1 MAVLD
6 NAIWLTGSGGTAQ
19 NGSTVISEGGNSTT
33 VTGTFTG
40 TWDASQ
46 GGNNVSEFGAF
57 GVSSPI
63 TATYDFSQPV
73 EDLTFDIQHVN
84 SSGTS
89 NDDMWTIYAYDENG
103 DLLDSAD
110 VIAGLSG
117 LQDELVYV
125 NPDGSVTV
133 EAEGTIANDVT
144 VTLPGQISQ
153 LQVVLDNGPDAPV
166 SGGSGIGDLSF
177 TIPDT
182 LDTDGDGVLDSADL
196 DDDNDGILDT
206 DEGYSV
212 SSPTT
217 VTITFDGDEYASVD
231 NTRWELY
238 DADGNLIASD
248 TTTGDAVEVTNVDIT
263 GLTQGDFQFIVYD
276 DYGDGLGGNNAASY
290 TIAIDGVVVVDSG
303 PNPNF
308 GTTVTETFTVADT
321 VTTTDTDGDGIADH
335 LDLDSDNDGITDN
348 VEAQTTDGY
357 VAPTGTD
364 SDGDGLDD
372 AYEATGGL
380 SPVDTDGDGTADYLD
395 TDSDNDGITDTDEAG
410 HGVDQATIDASG
422 DADGDG
428 IKDAVDDVVG
438 WDVNDADVDGSGNF
452 TLADSDNDTAADGSG
467 ATPMVNDLDYRDAVA
482 SDYIVEGTSGDDLID
497 ASYTG
502 DPEGD
507 RIDNNDNA
515 AGNNQDSVIG
525 GEGSDTILAG
535 DGNDIIYGDNSV
547 TPPAPATES
556 LDWSLQGPD
565 ETDLTGG
572 FTQNTGTI
580 DVAVSYTDLGN
591 GGNSGNPGM
600 EVFDGL
606 QYVEAGEP
614 FATTSGAQL
623 GGGTSPGDTSLTTID
638 FAAAA
643 GSGVNDEVTNVTFRI
658 SDIDANAWQDIVT
671 IRAYDADGNP
681 ITVNLTPGNDSVS
694 GNTVTAADTADT
706 YDSAAGSLLVEIPGP
721 VASIEIEYAQG
732 GTAEQY
738 IAVTDVYFDTVP
750 LTEGDDSILGGD
762 GDDTI
767 YGEGGS
773 DTLSGGAGN
782 DALHLGAGDGVADTV
797 DLNDGDGNDLI
808 HDFVAPTDNG
818 DGTYTGYD
826 QFDVS
831 DLNDAGGN
839 PVKVWDVTVT
849 DTVGDGTGHAV
860 LTFPNGESVTLVGVT
875 PDSVDSHDE
884 LNAMGIPCFTR
895 GTRIATSDGEV
906 AVEELRVGQM
916 VLTADSGMQPIRWI
930 GSRRVAAT
938 GTLAPV
944 LFPAGSCG
952 NRRAL
957 KVSQQH
963 RMLLSGWECELHFGE
978 REVLAAATHLAD
990 GTEVRRVPG
999 GEVEYFHILF
1009 ERHEI
1014 IFAEGA
1020 RTESFHP
1027 GTQGLAALDE
1037 AAKQELFT
1045 LFPELRS
1052 VKADAVPATARRCLK
1067 AHEASMIR
1075 ELVHAHPDRAG
1086 RVATA

>member
-19 NGSTVISEGGNSTT
+19 NGSTIISEGGNSTT
-33 VTGTFTG
+33 VSGTFTG

-46 GGNNVSEFGAF
+46 GGYNVSDFGAF
-57 GVSSPI
+57 GVTSPI

-89 NDDMWTIYAYDENG
+89 NDDLWKIYAYDENG
-103 DLLDSAD
+103 DLLDPAD

-133 EAEGTIANDVT
+133 EAEGAIANNVT

-153 LQVVLDNGPDAPV
+153 LQIVFDNGPDAPI

-182 LDTDGDGVLDSADL
+182 LDTDGDGVLDSTDL

-206 DEGYSV
+206 DEGFSV

-217 VTITFDGDEYASVD
+217 ITVTFDGDEYASID

-248 TTTGDAVEVTNVDIT
+248 TTTSNAVEVTNVDIT
-263 GLTQGDFQFIVYD
+263 GLTPGDFQFVVYD
-276 DYGDGLGGNNAASY
+276 NYGDGLGGSNAASY
-290 TIAIDGVVVVDSG
+290 TIAIDGVVVVNSG

-308 GTTVTETFTVADT
+308 GSTVTETFTVADT

-357 VAPTGTD
+357 IAPTGID

-372 AYEATGGL
+372 AYEAAGGL
-380 SPVDTDGDGTADYLD
+380 SPVDTDGDGIADYLD
-395 TDSDNDGITDTDEAG
+395 TDSDNDGISDTDEAG

-428 IKDAVDDVVG
+428 IKDVVDDVVG

-467 ATPMVNDLDYRDAVA
+467 ATPMVNDLDYRDAA
-482 SDYIVEGTSGDDLID
+482 APDYIVEGTDGADLID
-497 ASYTG
+497 ASYSG
-502 DPEGD
+502 DPDGD
-507 RIDNNDNA
+507 RVDANDNA
-515 AGNNQDSVIG
+515 TGTNDDV
-525 GEGSDTILAG
+525 ILAG
-535 DGNDIIYGDNSV
+535 DGDDTVIAGDGDDSV
-547 TPPAPATES
+547 TGGLGADS
-556 LDWSLQGPD
+556 LS
-565 ETDLTGG
+565 GG
-572 FTQNTGTI
+572 DGNDTI
-580 DVAVSYTDLGN
+580 D
-591 GGNSGNPGM
+591 GG
-600 EVFDGL
+600 
-606 QYVEAGEP
+606 AG
-614 FATTSGAQL
+614 
-623 GGGTSPGDTSLTTID
+623 
-638 FAAAA
+638 AA
-643 GSGVNDEVTNVTFRI
+643 GSTGIGGATTVGNTFTVISLGTFADVDVNETDGGVTENASDLFGTYGGPGNELYNSFATMVTNDLDGDANIDDNDGGATPEAITIDGATYFIDSGTVYNATVTFTDG
-658 SDIDANAWQDIVT
+658 STGTFTAVVFQTTTGEVFMAPELANN
-671 IRAYDADGNP
+671 ADNTLLTSLP
-681 ITVNLTPGNDSVS
+681 IESVSLDSVS
-694 GNTVTAADTADT
+694 IDNTFI
-706 YDSAAGSLLVEIPGP
+706 SANRLDANYQVP
-721 VASIEIEYAQG
+721 
-732 GTAEQY
+732 
-738 IAVTDVYFDTVP
+738 VTDSSADVLDGGA
-750 LTEGDDSILGGD
+750 GDDVLLGGD
-762 GDDTI
+762 GADTLT
-767 YGEGGS
+767 GGS
-773 DTLSGGAGN
+773 GN
-782 DALHLGAGDGVADTV
+782 DTFYLGDGDNAADTV

-818 DGTYTGYD
+818 NGTYTGYD

-831 DLNDAGGN
+831 DLTDAGGN
-839 PVKVWDVTVT
+839 PVKVWDVTVS
-849 DTVGDGTGHAV
+849 DTIGDGTGHAV
-860 LTFPNGESVTLVGVT
+860 LTFPNGESVTLVGVS
-875 PDSVDSHDE
+875 PDSVDSHGE

-895 GTRIATSDGEV
+895 GTRIATGDGEV
-906 AVEELRVGQM
+906 AVEDLRVGQM

-930 GSRRVAAT
+930 GSKRVAAT

-944 LFPAGSCG
+944 LFPAGTFG

-990 GTEVRRVPG
+990 GSEVRTVPG

-1009 ERHEI
+1009 DRHEI

-1020 RTESFHP
+1020 KTESFHP
-1027 GTQGLAALDE
+1027 GMQGLSALDE
-1037 AAKQELFT
+1037 AARQELLA
-1045 LFPELRS
+1045 LFPNLRS
-1052 VKADAVPATARRCLK
+1052 AGSEDVPATARRCLK
-1067 AHEASMIR
+1067 AHEAMVIR
-1075 ELVHAHPDRAG
+1075 
-1086 RVATA
+1086 TARETQHSEARRKAIA